1 MTELT
6 LIYLRLLLITGVLVG
21 ATIDVNID
29 KATVA
34 QWAETFGSKLYE
46 ISLKYSGAEFLRR
59 EYEKRDD
66 MRVER
71 ANGMEIVEEMA
82 TNMEKM
88 LEAKVHAVE
97 NLRNKVED
105 AHENHDYNESTEF
118 EYFNSNLIN
127 TETTGRDDRDAQ
139 LRKPFHLDPNV
150 HFNNISVNINQSTV
164 QVPANVYNFG
174 PDVLNGVEETE
185 FLDDVFQQN
194 YEADPTLT
202 WQYFGHNTGFFR
214 NYPGIQWEK
223 DSQGL
228 DLYDCRKRGW
238 YISSATSPKDIVILV
253 DTSGSM
259 TGVRIEI
266 AKHTVNTIMGT
277 LGDDDFFNVL
287 TFSDD
292 AQFIQPC
299 FNGTLVQANADN
311 KNLIKQGLS
320 RMPDPKNMANLNDAL
335 TGAFDL
341 LESFQNRTE
350 RFNNTGTGANCNQA
364 LMLITDGAHETFED
378 VFDKYNED
386 RHVRVF
392 TYLIGGDIKDDPNV
406 QNMSCSNKGYYTRIG
421 AIADVEEN
429 ASKYIHVLSR
439 PMVIEQ
445 HHITVWTNVYMDTLG
460 LHLMTTVSQPVFN
473 KKESN
478 REQGILLGVA
488 GVDVPVKELLKLTP
502 PYKLGVNGYPFAITN
517 NGYIL
522 YHPDLRPKDSY
533 GNLKPNYNSVD
544 LAEVELSDVD
554 EQLRTAMVD
563 RKTGYMNMTVRIHSK
578 DMKRLYFRLNHYYY
592 TDLAMTPFS
601 FGIVLSGEAGHN
613 QLIGYETFTDTSGD
627 GSGSFIADLCL
638 LREGIDNLFGYE
650 ETDRVVLANWI
661 YCNLNNTEARRM
673 SSPKALETYLHLA
686 MDNGGYL
693 SDKCDAHLMNHVI
706 FDANVTQPLISY
718 WEDIYSAP
726 AQDPVTLSN
735 ETLATIARYQ
745 ALCNNETLETDANMV
760 TDTLI
765 NPILQMATDN
775 IPLTTSDTGWSPPF
789 TSISNTI
796 ENEETSTD
804 TPSTPSFL
812 ESTQDESSEGNV
824 TDMPEFPRPGIILS
838 FVGTKGGLTRVFQN
852 PHSDKQSNFG
862 KEFVNTVEEEY
873 YQRASSSPTDKFIY
887 SVPLQGQQDGF
898 TSDSSEY
905 LVTAST
911 AVLVKR
917 DNKSSLAAAIG
928 HQMLLDDFRDL
939 LMETTLNLMEDC
951 NDVAYHCELTCYN
964 DSVGCY
970 LLDEH
975 GYVVVSKEQAEVGV
989 QFASLTQHAVVF
1001 DAMLERNVFTEIK
1014 HIDYQAMCTEI
1025 IINVN
1030 NAASHLLDPLIS
1042 LGTFVMGFTKQLI
1055 LVLSHLGLFYSRD
1068 DSFVGASTST
1078 SEEVIY
1084 EPCDQEM
1091 LYFIAQSERLPK
1103 DGYVQCQYCRKSY
1116 SIHNVPHS
1124 NLILLVVDSDCECV
1138 VTDPINLQPTKV
1150 VYNSV
1155 EWCERLRTQT
1165 HRRRPESCHSE
1176 HDLENSTDCG
1186 RGTWLRPSM
1195 SWMLLMLLLKAIL
1208 TQASLRS

>member
-46 ISLKYSGAEFLRR
+46 ISLKYSGAEFLRK

-139 LRKPFHLDPNV
+139 LRKRFHLDPNV

-341 LESFQNRTE
+341 LESF
-350 RFNNTGTGANCNQA
+350 NNTGTGANCNQA
-364 LMLITDGAHETFED
+364 LMLITDGAHDTFED

-445 HHITVWTNVYMDTLG
+445 HHVTVWTNVYMDTLG

-554 EQLRTAMVD
+554 EQEFERTSLDLDQIQLRTAMVD

-613 QLIGYETFTDTSGD
+613 QLMGYETFTDTSGD

-673 SSPKALETYLHLA
+673 SRPKALETYLHLA

-726 AQDPVTLSN
+726 AQ
-735 ETLATIARYQ
+735 E
-745 ALCNNETLETDANMV
+745 
-760 TDTLI
+760 
-765 NPILQMATDN
+765 
-775 IPLTTSDTGWSPPF
+775 
-789 TSISNTI
+789 
-796 ENEETSTD
+796 
-804 TPSTPSFL
+804 
-812 ESTQDESSEGNV
+812 
-824 TDMPEFPRPGIILS
+824 PGIILS

-873 YQRASSSPTDKFIY
+873 YLRASSAPTDKFIY

-975 GYVVVSKEQAEVGV
+975 GYVVVSKEQTEVGV

-1001 DAMLERNVFTEIK
+1001 DAMLEKNVFTEIK

-1103 DGYVQCQYCRKSY
+1103 DGYIQCQYCRKSY

-1124 NLILLVVDSDCECV
+1124 NLILLVVDSDCECL

-1176 HDLENSTDCG
+1176 HELENSTDCG